1 MNTSTKQTENLA
13 ECGNKSKPLLQAVF
27 LAPYL
32 PYKLKVQ
39 FDFKRI
45 DGITEKRKAV
55 VNEIDLIWGR
65 CNLNNGSI
73 SYNLEYFTDIKPIL
87 KPFYDY
93 ADVLEITDEMNDYEI
108 QMIEDNPD
116 LIKRLPYDVI
126 EKMFKNHIDV
136 FGLINFGLAVSTH
149 DVV

>member
-1 MNTSTKQTENLA
+1 MNTSTKQSENLA

-116 LIKRLPYDVI
+116 LIKRVPYDVI
-126 EKMFKNHIDV
+126 EKMFKNHIDA

>member
-1 MNTSTKQTENLA
+1 MKLSVQKNT
-13 ECGNKSKPLLQAVF
+13 KSSGLKNSFRFVGLLVLLFSLISLTSCSRDDDPADN
-27 LAPYL
+27 
-32 PYKLKVQ
+32 
-39 FDFKRI
+39 DFFA
-45 DGITEKRKAV
+45 GTY
-55 VNEIDLIWGR
+55 
-65 CNLNNGSI
+65 NGSI